1 MKSMTGYGKAAH
13 PIDGFEVNAEVKT
26 VNSRYLDIYIRSNT
40 SVSALESDI
49 RGLIKKNM
57 ERGKV
62 NLFIDIQHTGD
73 SSAGALDI
81 TRLEQVTSQLNAIR
95 KIAGIDEPVRLEHFL
110 AFQELFDFKI
120 NFDKHPGLRRG
131 ILDTVEK
138 AVAACNTMRANEGAH
153 LLQDMKERIGT
164 IGTLIAAIAQKAPQ
178 NVTDEFEKLKK
189 RVQELLDGSQ
199 VDEGRLEQELAIISD
214 KVDISE
220 ECTRLQSHLKQLENT
235 LASKAASGKRITFIL
250 QEILRETN
258 TINSKTTDLEIA
270 GHAIK
275 MKEELEKI
283 REQAQNLE

>member
-1 MKSMTGYGKAAH
+1 MKSMTGYGKATH
-13 PIDGFEVNAEVKT
+13 PVDGFEVNAEVKT

-40 SVSALESDI
+40 TISALEAGI
-49 RGLIKKNM
+49 RALVKKHM

-62 NLFIDIQHTGD
+62 NLFIDIQQTGE
-73 SSAGALDI
+73 SSEGALDVS
-81 TRLEQVTSQLNAIR
+81 RLEQITAQLNAIR
-95 KIAGIDEPVRLEHFL
+95 KIAGIDEPVQLNHFL

-120 NFDKHPGLRRG
+120 NFDKQPELRRAV
-131 ILDTVEK
+131 LKTVEDALK
-138 AVAACNTMRANEGAH
+138 ACNAMRADEGAH
-153 LLQDMKERIGT
+153 LLRDMKERIAV
-164 IGTLIAAIAQKAPQ
+164 ISALITAIEKKAPQ
-178 NVTDEFEKLKK
+178 NVTEEFAKLRK
-189 RVQELLDGSQ
+189 RVQELLNGSQ

-220 ECTRLQSHLKQLENT
+220 ECTRLQSHLKQLEGT
-235 LASKAASGKRITFIL
+235 LASGAASGKRITFIL

>member
-13 PIDGFEVNAEVKT
+13 PVDGFEVNAEIKT

-40 SVSALESDI
+40 SVSALEADI
-49 RGLIKKNM
+49 RALIKKKM

-73 SSAGALDI
+73 ATGSALDVS
-81 TRLEQVTSQLNAIR
+81 RLEQITAQLNTIK
-95 KIAGIDEPVRLEHFL
+95 KIAHIDEPVRLNHFL
-110 AFQELFDFKI
+110 AFQDLFDLKI
-120 NFDKHPGLRRG
+120 NFDKHPELRQG
-131 ILDTVEK
+131 ILQTVEK
-138 AVAACNTMRANEGAH
+138 AAESCNTMRADEGAH
-153 LLQDMKERIGT
+153 LLQDMKARITT
-164 IGTLIAAIAQKAPQ
+164 INSLVTGIAKRAPQ
-178 NVTDEFEKLKK
+178 NVTEEFEKLRK
-189 RVQELLDGSQ
+189 RIQELLDGSQ
-199 VDEGRLEQELAIISD
+199 VDEGRLEQELALISD

-220 ECTRLQSHLKQLENT
+220 ECTRLQSHLNQLEST
-235 LASKAASGKRITFIL
+235 LSSKTASGKRITFIL

-270 GHAIK
+270 GSAIK